1 MHSIAKGGD
10 LVRDGLAKT
19 TCEGQQEE
27 FDLASEDF
35 MQNIKAKEPADM
47 ESRGVSNKEKRPSHV
62 LKQKVDGLS
71 QAFKSMNPELAN
83 QVLNALAGLTND
95 ELKSLGQKKVLP
107 QVTEKVLNLNPTPE
121 PVGDTKDAEA
131 DKPMPEKVD
140 DTEDEEADEPTP
152 EPVCDTVDH
161 DDGSVSQS
169 STSPAR
175 PSAKRV
181 RTDSSEESHDAGT
194 GASQQAESKIGAN
207 KKRRSTTRKTQPL
220 ERLCEEQ
227 QKTTDI
233 LRSTAKAQQ
242 KQIDHLIKLMRRC
255 AESLESFQ

>member
-19 TCEGQQEE
+19 TCEGQEEE

-35 MQNIKAKEPADM
+35 KSDM
-47 ESRGVSNKEKRPSHV
+47 ESRGVSDKEKRPSHV

-131 DKPMPEKVD
+131 DKLMPQKVD
-140 DTEDEEADEPTP
+140 DTEDDEPGEVMP
-152 EPVCDTVDH
+152 EQVCDTVH
-161 DDGSVSQS
+161 NDDGSVAQS

-175 PSAKRV
+175 PSGKRV
-181 RTDSSEESHDAGT
+181 TTDSSDKSHDAST
-194 GASQQAESKIGAN
+194 GASQQAGSKIRVN
-207 KKRRSTTRKTQPL
+207 KKPRTSRSKTLQPF
-220 ERLCEEQ
+220 ERLCQEQ
-227 QKTTDI
+227 QKTTEI
-233 LRSTAKAQQ
+233 FRSTAEAQQ
-242 KQIDHLIKLMRRC
+242 KLTHYLIELVRQC
-255 AESLESFQ
+255 ADSLKFLERK